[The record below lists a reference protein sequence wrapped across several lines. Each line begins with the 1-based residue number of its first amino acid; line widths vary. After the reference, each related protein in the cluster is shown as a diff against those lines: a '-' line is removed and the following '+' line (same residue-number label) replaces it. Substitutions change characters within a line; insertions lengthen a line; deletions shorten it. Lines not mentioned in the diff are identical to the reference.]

1 MCEIQEAELELQ
13 VKEPVIVENTMIRFS
28 GNSRYL
34 TAFAARDILISELVE
49 IYKNTLAR
57 HDADPAVTEQ
67 KFIVALDEKGLIFI
81 VPQALVEF
89 FPDKPIISFTVDQVT
104 HNYSFVNDDM
114 SYVSTPEEFRTCSTR
129 HIPCKAKPGFTR
141 APHNSTH
148 LHNTDLTALTGGNLT
163 HDEVAGR
170 VRMLTRDQLNH
181 ESVCCMA
188 RDRIKWLAHR
198 ESELVKL
205 NADLTAK
212 NDQLQEHARLL
223 QLELEDARA
232 AVEIEQRI
240 REDV

>member
-1 MCEIQEAELELQ
+1 MSETQATELELQ

-49 IYKNTLAR
+49 IYNNTLAQP
-57 HDADPAVTEQ
+57 DTELAVTEQ

-104 HNYSFVNDDM
+104 HNYSFVNEDM

-129 HIPCKAKPGFTR
+129 HIQCKAKPGFTR
-141 APHNSTH
+141 APHNFTR
-148 LHNTDLTALTGGNLT
+148 LHNTDLTTLTGGNLT

-181 ESVCCMA
+181 ESICCMA

-198 ESELVKL
+198 ESELLGKVRE
-205 NADLTAK
+205 
-212 NDQLQEHARLL
+212 LQVALD
-223 QLELEDARA
+223 DARA